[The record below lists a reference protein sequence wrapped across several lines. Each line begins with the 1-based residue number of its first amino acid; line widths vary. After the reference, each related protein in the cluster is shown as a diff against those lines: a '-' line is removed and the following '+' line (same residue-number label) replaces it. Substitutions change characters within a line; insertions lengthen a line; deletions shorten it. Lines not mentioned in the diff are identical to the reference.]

1 LKTTTRTALF
11 HEEKKKIERE
21 RKGQKGRERES
32 ERKKKEGVE
41 TRERILCKVE
51 EC

>member
-1 LKTTTRTALF
+1 L
-11 HEEKKKIERE
+11 
-21 RKGQKGRERES
+21 KGREKGKKGERES